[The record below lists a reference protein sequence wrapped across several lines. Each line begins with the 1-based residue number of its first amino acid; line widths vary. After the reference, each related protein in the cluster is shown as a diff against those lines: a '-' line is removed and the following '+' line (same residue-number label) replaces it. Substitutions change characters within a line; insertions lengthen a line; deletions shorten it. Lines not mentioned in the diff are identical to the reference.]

1 VFKNGVILFGLFAEK
16 NLLFF
21 LFKIKGFVDWSDL
34 ALACIRRR
42 MKKIKDSGGHL
53 PFNLVLVGSST
64 SIIKALRMITV
75 SLRFRSVIA
84 NAFERQHNELFNVI
98 DYYKSIKVIYD
109 TYPEVFS
116 MIKNVLIVEQGGI
129 TFKDH

>member
-1 VFKNGVILFGLFAEK
+1 
-16 NLLFF
+16 
-21 LFKIKGFVDWSDL
+21 
-34 ALACIRRR
+34 
-42 MKKIKDSGGHL
+42 
-53 PFNLVLVGSST
+53 
-64 SIIKALRMITV
+64 MITV